1 MIWYAMVCY
10 GMLWYAMVCY
20 GMVWYG
26 MLWYAM
32 VCYAMVWYGM
42 VWYAMVWYG
51 MVWYAMVWYAMVC
64 YGMVCYGM
72 LWTQP
77 DEKHP
82 GAASRP
88 PGNQASK
95 HIQNKLA
102 WGGSILAERGFA
114 SAGGHIQ
121 NKPVFRKHIQNKP
134 VVFKTQMKHIQI
146 KPVSKWHIFKI
157 SRFLGNIFK
166 ISRSG
171 DISRIRPNISKI
183 SAGPLLTSRSGV

>member
-1 MIWYAMVCY
+1 MVCY
-10 GMLWYAMVCY
+10 GMLWCAMVCY
-20 GMVWYG
+20 GMVCSDMVWYGLVCYGMLWYG
-26 MLWYAM
+26 MLWYA
-32 VCYAMVWYGM
+32 
-42 VWYAMVWYG
+42 
-51 MVWYAMVWYAMVC
+51 
-64 YGMVCYGM
+64 MVCYGM

-166 ISRSG
+166 ISLSG